1 VIQGNVNNLGSLV
14 STYGQPQAAA
24 TIALQGGA
32 AVKSLGAGGQI
43 QIINALANRFTN
55 IGGRPCLTILPT
67 ESIFLLFDT
76 NAAPVVAIIGPTA
89 TTVPAYMG
97 TSYQQPLLP
106 LPAITTGSLGAGGL
120 SWTIGPDEWL
130 VVQFSQPSAP
140 VRVCKLT
147 ELSVVC

>member
-1 VIQGNVNNLGSLV
+1 MIQGNVNNLGGLV

-32 AVKSLGAGGQI
+32 AVKSLGQGGTI
-43 QIINALANRFTN
+43 QIINAISNRFIN
-55 IGGRPCLTILPT
+55 VGGRPCLTILPT

-76 NAAPVVAIIGPTA
+76 NAPVVAIIAPSTY
-89 TTVPAYMG
+89 VPAYMG
-97 TSYQQPLLP
+97 TSYQQALLP

-120 SWTIGPDEWL
+120 SWNIGPDEWL
-130 VVQFSQPSAP
+130 VVGFTNPSSP
-140 VRVCKLT
+140 VRIAKLT